1 MASGQ
6 DVWFFVVGLTLL
18 AAWTDWRSR
27 RIPNWLTLPGLAVG
41 VAINSYAH
49 GWQGTKISLEGAAL
63 ALILLLP
70 VVMLRGL
77 GAGDW
82 KLMGAVG
89 AFAGPTL
96 FVVILTASVLV
107 AGAMAIVQMIRARRV
122 RKTLRNLVVLVH
134 GFFVFGL
141 RPNPNISLDDP
152 KSLKLPFGVAT
163 AIATLA
169 CGGAALWHLHL

>member
-6 DVWFFVVGLTLL
+6 DVWFFVIGLTLL
-18 AAWTDWRSR
+18 AAWSDWRSR

-41 VAINSYAH
+41 IAINSYAH
-49 GWQGTKISLEGAAL
+49 GWQGTKSSLEGAAL

-122 RKTLRNLVVLVH
+122 RKTLGNLVVLVH

-152 KSLKLPFGVAT
+152 KSLKLPFGVA
-163 AIATLA
+163 ASIATLA

>member
-6 DVWFFVVGLTLL
+6 DVWFFVIGLTLL

-152 KSLKLPFGVAT
+152 QSLKLPFGVAT

>member
-1 MASGQ
+1 MVSGQ
-6 DVWFFVVGLTLL
+6 DVWFFVIGLTLL

>member
-27 RIPNWLTLPGLAVG
+27 RIPNWLTISGLLAGIAV
-41 VAINSYAH
+41 NSYAH
-49 GWQGTKISLEGAAL
+49 GSQGAKSSLEGAAL

>member
-6 DVWFFVVGLTLL
+6 DVWFFVIGLTLL

>member
-152 KSLKLPFGVAT
+152 QSLKLPFGVAT

>member
-6 DVWFFVVGLTLL
+6 DVWFFVIGLTLL

-134 GFFVFGL
+134 GYFVFGL